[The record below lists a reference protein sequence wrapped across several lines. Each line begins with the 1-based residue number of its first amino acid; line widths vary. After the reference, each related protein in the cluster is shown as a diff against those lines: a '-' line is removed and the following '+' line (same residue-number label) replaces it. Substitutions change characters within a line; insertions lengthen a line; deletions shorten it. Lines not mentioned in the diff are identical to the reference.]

1 MGFFD
6 DKEKMFVPLS
16 IDNVDTERNSYF
28 ASNKKMV
35 GVFFAI
41 LPYVGLLSIFM
52 KLGAGIIPIVVMTG
66 IYLFIFSFFIRY
78 WVFEEVRLRKMVQE
92 KDDNVISGVSHFWGT
107 DKVGSGERDDGLIYY
122 QREGAKLKRG
132 LVVYFDRRS
141 NVGVPE
147 GHYEQYRKTKNEFLR
162 ELYTR
167 GMDFQWYEV
176 QRKPEMSKTLTR
188 YADILNDEPRE
199 AMRMLAK
206 LQLNIN
212 SMYTMDAEQRYVD
225 YIVVTNTRFVT
236 MKRFKKML
244 NDILTLTLKSN
255 GYLGD
260 VKICSKEEVDKF
272 YETIYMLNSFNS
284 SYIRKS
290 VDMQPFNKFAKLKR
304 LIGEDGQAIPIELLD
319 ELELSTGGKSL
330 EEISQAEERKEKAI
344 ENVRLKQYKN
354 ELETAKKIRMSNEI
368 TTDEYD
374 KLVAEIEYK
383 YSPDNYEPDLDK
395 KKREQARADELEK
408 RQRIKE
414 EREALKK
421 EDVPDKN
428 WHQHK
433 QGMEVVVVKDTEPNK
448 VDNPD
453 VFGDY
458 DDDDE
463 DLESFNK

>member
-52 KLGAGIIPIVVMTG
+52 KLGAGIIPIIVMTG

-78 WVFEEVRLRKMVQE
+78 WVFEEVRLRKMIQE

-162 ELYTR
+162 ELYAR

-244 NDILTLTLKSN
+244 NDILTLTLRSN

-330 EEISQAEERKEKAI
+330 EEISQAEERKEKSI
-344 ENVRLKQYKN
+344 ESVRLKQYKN
-354 ELETAKKIRMSNEI
+354 ELETAKKIRMANEI

-383 YSPDNYEPDLDK
+383 YSPDNYEPNLDK

-408 RQRIKE
+408 RQRIKA

-421 EDVPDKN
+421 EDVPDTN

-433 QGMEVVVVKDTEPNK
+433 QDMEVIVVKDTEPNK

>member
-78 WVFEEVRLRKMVQE
+78 WVFEEVRLRKMIQE
-92 KDDNVISGVSHFWGT
+92 KDDNVISGVSHFWGI

-162 ELYTR
+162 ELYAR

-244 NDILTLTLKSN
+244 NDILTLTLRSN

-260 VKICSKEEVDKF
+260 VKICNKEEVDKF
-272 YETIYMLNSFNS
+272 FETINMLNSFNS

-330 EEISQAEERKEKAI
+330 EEISQAEERKEKSI

-354 ELETAKKIRMSNEI
+354 ELETAKKIRMANEI

-383 YSPDNYEPDLDK
+383 YDPDNYEPNLDK
-395 KKREQARADELEK
+395 KKREQARAEELAK

-421 EDVPDKN
+421 EDVPDTN

-433 QGMEVVVVKDTEPNK
+433 QDMEVIVVKDTEPNK

-453 VFGDY
+453 VFDDY